1 MSQSVSLPHD
11 GKVAAR
17 RRRAPLS
24 SLWLL
29 APAALLFLLAFLIPV
44 GEVALWSLQGDA
56 GLTMEHYEAALGEGP
71 YRTILFGTVQ
81 LSIGVAFA
89 CILVGYPAAYYL
101 ASRPPRNRTM
111 LLLLILTPLWVSVL
125 VRTFGWIVV
134 LGREGLVNS
143 FLIGA
148 GVVDAPLQMLYTR
161 GAVYIAMVQVLL
173 PVAIL
178 VMFST
183 MTTIN
188 RSLLLASRI
197 LGASPWRG
205 FVHVFLPLS
214 AGGAVNAWMLTF
226 VLALGFFITPA
237 LVGGPKETMIANLIA
252 TQITLTLDWG
262 LGSALGVVLL
272 VAGFLMVALIA
283 LLFRRVTALSGHGGS
298 R

>member
-1 MSQSVSLPHD
+1 MPRD
-11 GKVAAR
+11 GKGAPR
-17 RRRAPLS
+17 SKRAPLS

-29 APAALLFLLAFLIPV
+29 APAAVLFLFAFILPV
-44 GEVALWSLQGDA
+44 GEVALWSVQGEA
-56 GLTMEHYEAALGEGP
+56 GLSAEHYEAALGAGP
-71 YRTILFGTVQ
+71 YRTILFGTLQ
-81 LSIGVAFA
+81 LSFGVAFA
-89 CILVGYPAAYYL
+89 CILVGYPAAYFL
-101 ASRPPRNRTM
+101 ASCPPRNRTL

-143 FLIGA
+143 LLMSA
-148 GVVDAPLQMLYTR
+148 GVIDGPLQMLYTR

-183 MTTIN
+183 MVTIN
-188 RSLLLASRI
+188 RSLLMASRI

-205 FVHVFLPLS
+205 FVHIFLPLS
-214 AGGAVNAWMLTF
+214 AGGAINAWMLTF

-272 VAGFLMVALIA
+272 IAGFAMVGGVA
-283 LLFRRVTALSGHGGS
+283 LLFRRVTTLSGHGGS

>member
-1 MSQSVSLPHD
+1 MSDGIPMPRD
-11 GKVAAR
+11 GKGAPR
-17 RRRAPLS
+17 SKRAPLS

-29 APAALLFLLAFLIPV
+29 APAAVLFLFAFILPV
-44 GEVALWSLQGDA
+44 GEVALWSVQGEA
-56 GLTMEHYEAALGEGP
+56 GLSAEHYEAALGAGP
-71 YRTILFGTVQ
+71 YRTILFGTLQ
-81 LSIGVAFA
+81 LSFGVALA
-89 CILVGYPAAYYL
+89 CTLVGYPAAYFL
-101 ASRPPRNRTM
+101 ASCPPRNRTL

-143 FLIGA
+143 LLIGA
-148 GVVDAPLQMLYTR
+148 GVIDGPLQMLYTR

-188 RSLLLASRI
+188 RSLLMASRI

-205 FVHVFLPLS
+205 FVHIFLPLS
-214 AGGAVNAWMLTF
+214 AGGAINAWMLTF

-272 VAGFLMVALIA
+272 IAGFAMVGGVA
-283 LLFRRVTALSGHGGS
+283 LLFRRVTTLSGHGGS

>member
-1 MSQSVSLPHD
+1 
-11 GKVAAR
+11 
-17 RRRAPLS
+17 
-24 SLWLL
+24 
-29 APAALLFLLAFLIPV
+29 
-44 GEVALWSLQGDA
+44 
-56 GLTMEHYEAALGEGP
+56 
-71 YRTILFGTVQ
+71 
-81 LSIGVAFA
+81 
-89 CILVGYPAAYYL
+89 
-101 ASRPPRNRTM
+101 M

-143 FLIGA
+143 MLIGA
-148 GVVDAPLQMLYTR
+148 GIIDTPLQMLYSR

-178 VMFST
+178 VMFSS

-197 LGASPWRG
+197 LGATPWRG
-205 FVHVFLPLS
+205 FLHVFLPLS

-237 LVGGPKETMIANLIA
+237 LVGGPKENMIANIIA
-252 TQITLTLDWG
+252 TQITVTLDWG
-262 LGSALGVVLL
+262 LGSALGMVLL
-272 VAGFLMVALIA
+272 VAGFLMVGAVA
-283 LLFRRVTALSGHGGS
+283 LLFRRVTRLSGHGGT

>member
-1 MSQSVSLPHD
+1 MSLDVSLP
-11 GKVAAR
+11 GGGTAAAR

-29 APAALLFLLAFLIPV
+29 APAALLFLLAFLAPV
-44 GEVALWSLQGDA
+44 GEVALWSLQGDS
-56 GLTMEHYEAALGEGP
+56 GLTAEHYEGVLGEGP
-71 YRTILFGTVQ
+71 YRTILLGTVQ
-81 LSIGVAFA
+81 LAVGVAFA

-101 ASRPPRNRTM
+101 ASRPPRRRTM

-143 FLIGA
+143 LLIGA
-148 GVVDAPLQMLYTR
+148 GIVDAPLQMLYTR

-188 RSLLLASRI
+188 RSLVLAARI
-197 LGASPWRG
+197 LGASPVRS
-205 FVHVFLPLS
+205 FLHVFLPLS
-214 AGGAVNAWMLTF
+214 AGGAVSAWMLTF

-252 TQITLTLDWG
+252 TQITVTLDWG

-272 VAGFLMVALIA
+272 VAGFAVVAVVA
-283 LLFRRVTALSGHGGS
+283 LLFRRVTRLSGHGGS

>member
-1 MSQSVSLPHD
+1 MSDGVSMPRD
-11 GKVAAR
+11 GIGASR
-17 RRRAPLS
+17 RRRAPFS

-29 APAALLFLLAFLIPV
+29 APAAVLFLLAFLVPV

-56 GLTMEHYEAALGEGP
+56 GLTAEHYQEALGEGP
-71 YRTILFGTVQ
+71 YRTILFGTLQ
-81 LSIGVAFA
+81 LAAGVAFA
-89 CILVGYPAAYYL
+89 CILAGYPAAYCL
-101 ASRPPRNRTM
+101 ASCPPRRRTL

-143 FLIGA
+143 MLIGA
-148 GVVDAPLQMLYTR
+148 GLIDTPLQMLYSR

-178 VMFST
+178 VMFSS

-197 LGASPWRG
+197 LGATPWRG
-205 FVHVFLPLS
+205 FLHVFLPLS

-237 LVGGPKETMIANLIA
+237 LVGGPKENMIANIIA
-252 TQITLTLDWG
+252 TQITVTLDWG
-262 LGSALGVVLL
+262 LGSALGMVLL
-272 VAGFLMVALIA
+272 VAGFLMVGAVA
-283 LLFRRVTALSGHGGS
+283 LLFRRVTRLSGHGGT

>member
-1 MSQSVSLPHD
+1 MSD
-11 GKVAAR
+11 GIPMPRDGTVATR
-17 RRRAPLS
+17 SKRAPLS

-29 APAALLFLLAFLIPV
+29 APAAVLFLFVFILPV
-44 GEVALWSLQGDA
+44 GEVALWSVQGEA
-56 GLTMEHYEAALGEGP
+56 GLSAEHYEAALGAGP
-71 YRTILFGTVQ
+71 YRTILLGTLQ
-81 LSIGVAFA
+81 LSFGVAFA
-89 CILVGYPAAYYL
+89 CVLVGYPAAYFL
-101 ASRPPRNRTM
+101 ASCRPRNRTL

-143 FLIGA
+143 MLIGIGA
-148 GVVDAPLQMLYTR
+148 VDGPLQMLYTR

-188 RSLLLASRI
+188 RSLLMASRI
-197 LGASPWRG
+197 LGATPWRG
-205 FVHVFLPLS
+205 FVHIFLPLS
-214 AGGAVNAWMLTF
+214 AGGAINAWMLTF

-262 LGSALGVVLL
+262 LGSALGMVL
-272 VAGFLMVALIA
+272 VIAGFAVVGAIA
-283 LLFRRVTALSGHGGS
+283 LLFRRVTRLSGHGGS

>member
-1 MSQSVSLPHD
+1 MSDGIPMPRD
-11 GKVAAR
+11 GKGASR
-17 RRRAPLS
+17 SKRAPLS

-29 APAALLFLLAFLIPV
+29 APAAVLFLFAFILPV
-44 GEVALWSLQGDA
+44 GEVALWSLQGEA
-56 GLTMEHYEAALGEGP
+56 GLSAEHYEAALGEGP
-71 YRTILFGTVQ
+71 YRTILFGTLQ
-81 LSIGVAFA
+81 LSFGVAFA
-89 CILVGYPAAYYL
+89 CVLVGYPAAYFL
-101 ASRPPRNRTM
+101 VSCPPRNRTL

-143 FLIGA
+143 LLIGA
-148 GVVDAPLQMLYTR
+148 GVIDGPLQMLYTR

-188 RSLLLASRI
+188 RSLLMASRI

-205 FVHVFLPLS
+205 FVHIFLPLS
-214 AGGAVNAWMLTF
+214 AGGAINAWMLTF

-272 VAGFLMVALIA
+272 IAGFAVVGAIA
-283 LLFRRVTALSGHGGS
+283 LLFRRVTMLSGHGGS

>member
-1 MSQSVSLPHD
+1 MNDGIPMPRD
-11 GKVAAR
+11 GKGASR
-17 RRRAPLS
+17 SKHAPLS

-29 APAALLFLLAFLIPV
+29 APAAVLFLFAFILPV
-44 GEVALWSLQGDA
+44 GEVALWSLQGEA
-56 GLTMEHYEAALGEGP
+56 GLSAEHYEAALGEGP
-71 YRTILFGTVQ
+71 YRTILFGTLQ
-81 LSIGVAFA
+81 LSFGVAFA
-89 CILVGYPAAYYL
+89 CILVGYPAAYFL
-101 ASRPPRNRTM
+101 ASCPPRNRTL

-143 FLIGA
+143 LLIGA
-148 GVVDAPLQMLYTR
+148 GVIDGPLQMLYTR

-188 RSLLLASRI
+188 RSLLMASRI

-205 FVHVFLPLS
+205 FVHIFLPLS
-214 AGGAVNAWMLTF
+214 AGGAINAWMLTF

-272 VAGFLMVALIA
+272 IAGFAVVGGIA
-283 LLFRRVTALSGHGGS
+283 LLFRRVTTLSGHGGS

>member
-1 MSQSVSLPHD
+1 MSNGIPMPRD
-11 GKVAAR
+11 GKGASR
-17 RRRAPLS
+17 SKHAPLS

-29 APAALLFLLAFLIPV
+29 APAAVLFLFAFILPV
-44 GEVALWSLQGDA
+44 GEVALWSLQGEA
-56 GLTMEHYEAALGEGP
+56 GLSAEHYEAALGEGP
-71 YRTILFGTVQ
+71 YRTILFGTLQ
-81 LSIGVAFA
+81 LSFGVAFA
-89 CILVGYPAAYYL
+89 CILVGYPAAYFL
-101 ASRPPRNRTM
+101 ASCPPRNRTL

-143 FLIGA
+143 LLIGA
-148 GVVDAPLQMLYTR
+148 GVIDGPLQMLYTR

-188 RSLLLASRI
+188 RSLLMASRI

-205 FVHVFLPLS
+205 FVHIFLPLS
-214 AGGAVNAWMLTF
+214 AGGAINAWMLTF

-262 LGSALGVVLL
+262 LGSALGVVL
-272 VAGFLMVALIA
+272 VIAGFAVVGGIA
-283 LLFRRVTALSGHGGS
+283 LLFRRVTTLSGHGGS

>member
-1 MSQSVSLPHD
+1 MSDGIPMPRD
-11 GKVAAR
+11 GKGAPR
-17 RRRAPLS
+17 SKRAPLS

-29 APAALLFLLAFLIPV
+29 APAAVLFLFAFILPV
-44 GEVALWSLQGDA
+44 GEVALWSVQGEA
-56 GLTMEHYEAALGEGP
+56 GLSAEHYEAALGAGP
-71 YRTILFGTVQ
+71 YRTILFGTLQ
-81 LSIGVAFA
+81 LSFGVAFA
-89 CILVGYPAAYYL
+89 CILVGYPAAYFL
-101 ASRPPRNRTM
+101 ASCPPRNRTL

-143 FLIGA
+143 LLMSA
-148 GVVDAPLQMLYTR
+148 GVIDGPLQMLYTR

-183 MTTIN
+183 MVTIN
-188 RSLLLASRI
+188 RSLLMASRI

-205 FVHVFLPLS
+205 FVHIFLPLS
-214 AGGAVNAWMLTF
+214 AGGAINAWMLTF

-272 VAGFLMVALIA
+272 IAGFAMVGGVA
-283 LLFRRVTALSGHGGS
+283 LLFRRVTTLSGHGGS

>member
-1 MSQSVSLPHD
+1 MSDGVSMPRD
-11 GKVAAR
+11 GMAAAR

-29 APAALLFLLAFLIPV
+29 APAALLFLLAFLVPV

-56 GLTMEHYEAALGEGP
+56 GLTAEHYREALGEGP
-71 YRTILFGTVQ
+71 YRTILFGTLQ
-81 LSIGVAFA
+81 LAAGVAFA
-89 CILVGYPAAYYL
+89 CVLAGYPAAYCL
-101 ASRPPRNRTM
+101 ASCPPRRRTL

-143 FLIGA
+143 MLIGA
-148 GVVDAPLQMLYTR
+148 GLIDAPLQMLYSR

-178 VMFST
+178 VMFSS

-197 LGASPWRG
+197 LGATPWRG
-205 FVHVFLPLS
+205 FLHVFLPLS

-237 LVGGPKETMIANLIA
+237 LVGGPKENMIANIIA
-252 TQITLTLDWG
+252 TQITVTLDWG
-262 LGSALGVVLL
+262 LGSALGMVLL
-272 VAGFLMVALIA
+272 VAGFLMVGAVA
-283 LLFRRVTALSGHGGS
+283 LLFRRVTRLSGHGGT

>member
-1 MSQSVSLPHD
+1 MSDGVAMPRD
-11 GKVAAR
+11 GKGVAR
-17 RRRAPLS
+17 GRRAPLS
-24 SLWLL
+24 PLWLL
-29 APAALLFLLAFLIPV
+29 APAAVLFLFVFILPV
-44 GEVALWSLQGDA
+44 GEVALWSVQGEA
-56 GLTMEHYEAALGEGP
+56 GLSAENYEAALGAGP
-71 YRTILFGTVQ
+71 YRTILFGTLQ
-81 LSIGVAFA
+81 LSFGVACA
-89 CILVGYPAAYYL
+89 CILVGYPAAYFL
-101 ASRPPRNRTM
+101 ASRPPRNRTL

-143 FLIGA
+143 MLIGIGA
-148 GVVDAPLQMLYTR
+148 VDGPLQMLYTR

-188 RSLLLASRI
+188 RSLLMASRI

-205 FVHVFLPLS
+205 FVHIFLPLS

-262 LGSALGVVLL
+262 LGSALGMVLV
-272 VAGFLMVALIA
+272 VAGFAVVGAVA
-283 LLFRRVTALSGHGGS
+283 LLFRRVTGLSGHGGS

>member
-1 MSQSVSLPHD
+1 
-11 GKVAAR
+11 
-17 RRRAPLS
+17 
-24 SLWLL
+24 
-29 APAALLFLLAFLIPV
+29 
-44 GEVALWSLQGDA
+44 
-56 GLTMEHYEAALGEGP
+56 
-71 YRTILFGTVQ
+71 
-81 LSIGVAFA
+81 
-89 CILVGYPAAYYL
+89 
-101 ASRPPRNRTM
+101 M

-148 GVVDAPLQMLYTR
+148 GIVDAPLKMLYTR

-188 RSLLLASRI
+188 QSLVLASRI
-197 LGASPWRG
+197 LGASPMRS
-205 FVHVFLPLS
+205 FLHVFLPLS
-214 AGGAVNAWMLTF
+214 AGGAVSAWMLTF

-237 LVGGPKETMIANLIA
+237 LVGGPKETMIANVIA
-252 TQITLTLDWG
+252 TQIAVTLDWG

-272 VAGFLMVALIA
+272 AAGFAVVGAVAL
-283 LLFRRVTALSGHGGS
+283 LSRRVTGLSGHGGS

>member
-1 MSQSVSLPHD
+1 MSDGIPMPRD
-11 GKVAAR
+11 GKGATR
-17 RRRAPLS
+17 SRRAPLS

-29 APAALLFLLAFLIPV
+29 APAAVLFLFVFILPV
-44 GEVALWSLQGDA
+44 SEVALWSVQGEA
-56 GLTMEHYEAALGEGP
+56 GLSAEHYEAALGEGP
-71 YRTILFGTVQ
+71 YRRILVGTLQ
-81 LSIGVAFA
+81 LSFGVAFA
-89 CILVGYPAAYYL
+89 CILAGYPAAYFL
-101 ASRPPRNRTM
+101 ASCRPRNRTL

-143 FLIGA
+143 MLIGIGA
-148 GVVDAPLQMLYTR
+148 IDGPLQMLYTR

-188 RSLLLASRI
+188 RSLLMASRI

-205 FVHVFLPLS
+205 FVHIFLPLS
-214 AGGAVNAWMLTF
+214 AGGAINAWMLTF

-262 LGSALGVVLL
+262 LGSALGVVL
-272 VAGFLMVALIA
+272 VIAGFAVVGAIA
-283 LLFRRVTALSGHGGS
+283 LLFRRVTMLSGHGGS